1 MKLVWRVVLGAVLLV
16 GGLAALSLA
25 GGGFQPPSARA
36 ERLKTTEEPLDPACN
51 ALGKLQVNVSPME
64 REEFSDENGG
74 IIQACR
80 YDVTL
85 TNTDDQYAIR
95 VFTNGSGSV
104 DKGEEIFHT
113 RHGHKA
119 LDPGESYTRDMYVII
134 YPDGSEEFFFYT
146 YLKATYNDLDF
157 PKDCRPTIDH
167 LYTWDLPYRLVDTP
181 CMDLSTDPPEL
192 VEWTPPEGLAV
203 EPSGETSSGETGG
216 ETAVGESG
224 EEPAPE
230 AGSESGQPLSE
241 DQQLAQQGSDLISQL
256 TELLM
261 MGDLGSLD
269 QWEGWSGLNE
279 NQRANLL
286 AIIDRLSERAD
297 EYIPPSQ
304 LALLNEVERQ
314 ETLAQQRQDQLAQ
327 KLTEKY
333 QAWER
338 LDMLIDRERLRD
350 KSDSLLW
357 LYDNYRASQLLTA
370 PYNEMRSW
378 FDRLANPEGLA
389 KDQAIEYLQEH
400 TGTSIED
407 AAVEILKE
415 TTRMANRPAL
425 AHYAYYLQKYNHYRD
440 EGMTQEDAHSYAMI
454 DLQAVPTAMQEG
466 LIEINNR
473 NIWGGDFANNATP
486 GGMYDRLFN
495 ELRGNYDPGVTP

>member
-1 MKLVWRVVLGAVLLV
+1 MKRVWRVVLGAVLLV

-134 YPDGSEEFFFYT
+134 YPDGIEESFFYT

-216 ETAVGESG
+216 ETAVGVSG

-230 AGSESGQPLSE
+230 AGSELGQPLSE
-241 DQQLAQQGSDLISQL
+241 DQQLAQQGGDLISQL

-314 ETLAQQRQDQLAQ
+314 EALAQQRQDQLAQ

-357 LYDNYRASQLLTA
+357 LYDNYRASQLLTG
-370 PYNEMRSW
+370 P
-378 FDRLANPEGLA
+378 
-389 KDQAIEYLQEH
+389 
-400 TGTSIED
+400 
-407 AAVEILKE
+407 V
-415 TTRMANRPAL
+415 
-425 AHYAYYLQKYNHYRD
+425 
-440 EGMTQEDAHSYAMI
+440 
-454 DLQAVPTAMQEG
+454 
-466 LIEINNR
+466 
-473 NIWGGDFANNATP
+473 
-486 GGMYDRLFN
+486 
-495 ELRGNYDPGVTP
+495 